1 MIFCKG
7 TNKIN
12 EYNPSIVIF
21 CPYHIMYCEYS
32 SFFLLLYVKKK
43 TTVEQYTQYTY
54 NRRRFKDIFNDN
66 DSHRYYG
73 IKKNKYREKKNKC
86 KIFFF
91 FY

>member
-21 CPYHIMYCEYS
+21 CPYHIMYCEYT
-32 SFFLLLYVKKK
+32 FFLLYVKKK
-43 TTVEQYTQYTY
+43 TTVEQCIQYIY

-73 IKKNKYREKKNKC
+73 KKNK
-86 KIFFF
+86 
-91 FY
+91 